1 MNTPVLEF
9 VYEGWLPFLGLLLIL
24 CAVEQLRS
32 FMSAR
37 LEQMP
42 RAYRVGA
49 ALLFIPTFFLLVC
62 IGFVNR
68 WRESW
73 LYQIEFAEQILS
85 MPLWAYLLVL
95 AAITAGTTVLVWQTR
110 RWGKEHLTP
119 SSVKEAFDLLP
130 ASVAFVDS
138 ENRPVLV
145 NLAMDQLSLEV
156 LGRSVV
162 DVEDLWSSLQMK
174 SDELLGEDEFI
185 LRPEPDR
192 VLLMRRE
199 RVEAAGDAY
208 AQLSSVDITNE
219 HTLARQLRA
228 QNAEL
233 RAVRRRMRTYG
244 ENVRQIAREQELLDA
259 RVMVHDEMGHVL
271 LATSYWLEHPESY
284 DASRLLA
291 QWDGVLA
298 RMLESMGHQAEHGV
312 AELAEIVDESV
323 QLGVEVHVE
332 GDLPADAQAQDI
344 VLRALRESVANCV
357 RHARGSRLWLRLEP
371 RAEGRVR
378 ARLWNDGAVPTETV
392 QERGGLRSLRQAVE
406 RAGGTMTV
414 QSMPTFQ
421 LELDLPA

>member
-9 VYEGWLPFLGLLLIL
+9 AYEGWFPFLGLLLIL

-49 ALLFIPTFFLLVC
+49 ALLFVPTFFLLVC
-62 IGFVNR
+62 IGFANR
-68 WRESW
+68 WREGW
-73 LYQIEFAEQILS
+73 VNRVELAEQILS
-85 MPLWAYLLVL
+85 MPLWAYLLLL
-95 AAITAGTTVLVWQTR
+95 AAITVGTAVLVWQTHK
-110 RWGKEHLTP
+110 WGKEHLTP

-130 ASVAFVDS
+130 ASVAFVDA

-219 HTLARQLRA
+219 HVLARQLRA

-233 RAVRRRMRTYG
+233 RAVRRRMRAYG
-244 ENVRQIAREQELLDA
+244 ENVRQMAREQELLDA

-284 DASRLLA
+284 DAGQLLV

-298 RMLESMGHQAEHGV
+298 RMLESMGHQAEQGV

-332 GDLPADAQAQDI
+332 GDLPADAQTQGI

-357 RHARGSRLWLRLEP
+357 RHARGSRLWLRMEP

-378 ARLWNDGAVPTETV
+378 ARLWNDGAVPEGPV

-414 QSMPTFQ
+414 QSAPTFQ